1 MELLRQC
8 VVDPKRGKKAAKR
21 GGASKDEVPEEGTF
35 TSLNLNLGILQPS
48 LLSQLHTTMSTTK
61 ATTRPAT
68 MLSRRQIE
76 GLIAEGQTIIIVDQE
91 VLKVDP
97 WLQYHP
103 GGDKAI
109 KHMVGR
115 DATDEVNA

>member
-1 MELLRQC
+1 
-8 VVDPKRGKKAAKR
+8 
-21 GGASKDEVPEEGTF
+21 
-35 TSLNLNLGILQPS
+35 
-48 LLSQLHTTMSTTK
+48 MSTSK
-61 ATTRPAT
+61 TTT

-76 GLIAEGQTIIIVDQE
+76 GLIAEGKSIIIIDQE

-97 WLQYHP
+97 WLKYHP

-115 DATDEVNA
+115 DATDEANA